1 MRLNQEMIQ
10 ALIAVLLTTS
20 WENRATVTVELHLG
34 VAIGKKKKHY
44 VKMSEFLKIKSLL
57 RSYPVLF

>member
-1 MRLNQEMIQ
+1 MIQ

-34 VAIGKKKKHY
+34 VAAIGKKKKHY

-57 RSYPVLF
+57 RSYPILF